1 MGKKKAETVYLETRW
16 GIHTF
21 FMKFP
26 IDVIVLDDNNQVVK
40 VKKNLRPWRV
50 FFWNPRYYKVVET
63 SSKLSHLSAS
73 SGNLCLI
80 SFKSNS

>member
-26 IDVIVLDDNNQVVK
+26 IDVMVLDNKNKVVK
-40 VKKNLRPWRV
+40 IKRELKPWRL
-50 FFWNPRYYKVVET
+50 FLWNPKYYKVVELPAGKI
-63 SSKLSHLSAS
+63 S
-73 SGNLCLI
+73 NLNLGMVI
-80 SFKSNS
+80 IFS